1 MFEKRLLNRTGFTSF
16 SNLFERR
23 KDFILA
29 SFFSALMLLC
39 IAPLQPAEDLNLV
52 GFEISETSGRD
63 SAYEGDWAAY
73 RQMPFPEHNSYN
85 CNPTFALDKQ
95 TDSLAIFDC
104 SGKINI
110 YHNSDW
116 NVLIDTIESNINS
129 DTRFEFS
136 SNGEYFVTMSG
147 TQFQI
152 HQTSDWERVYS
163 GDVTPDDGSI
173 VSIYDITWSGDG
185 QRVVFSTGNNGGK
198 MYEGP
203 DWSEVT
209 GTSSNGYFVAHH
221 PSEDILW
228 YVSTDGSGNE
238 YEYENIPFVGYQWVL
253 KRSFTF
259 SGYAGPL
266 TSSPDGTIILMNSDY
281 EISAYSSSDFSQLF
295 SPSNDEAH
303 ATFSSNGD
311 YVLSYGDGN
320 YNMYSTDSWQKTT
333 TVVGPSD
340 GCYYDGAYNLAF
352 TSDDSEILVASE
364 QCYETILT
372 GWLPDEDSDGVVDEQ
387 DLCPTTP
394 EEEESDVK
402 GCAPSQKDT
411 DFDGVN
417 DRDDVCPRTAISD
430 SANDVGCSE
439 SQLLDTDGDGV
450 SDSDDLCPNTPAT
463 EFSNI
468 YGCSS
473 SQRDVDGDGQVDSLD
488 NCPLYDVEA
497 CPNVLSWV
505 ISTEPVVGTETLRIP
520 QWSPKGDLV
529 SAYDTDSDNIFIL
542 GETLLFI
549 KEISLQNESQQI
561 TSSSWDHEGE
571 WILIFWE
578 SSNWRDSKC
587 GYYIWNVESES
598 LSQSYEI
605 GDDCA
610 YISSTAISPDGTQLA
625 ISYFSYE
632 SYSGKMKMFEIPG
645 HLLKFE
651 DEDHHARR
659 LIFSHDGTTLIGS
672 TTTSSEVFLW
682 DVYDGYLLQSRS
694 IGSFDSMILS
704 PDGDFIFTWNDE
716 TIKVYS
722 MKTLELKSTTSVEEK
737 TNDAYISIS
746 LSFSRSSELLYVSL
760 TERPS
765 GSCWKCNYNSSIQT
779 YQVLMGQNL
788 EFITST
794 DLLVN
799 STYASLSATAPDE
812 KSILVSMNR
821 YGTIQQISGLYL
833 WMSDSDGDN
842 ITDASDLCQNTNLN
856 DSSDETGCS
865 WGQKDDDGDD
875 VFNKEDL
882 CSDTRYGKVIDEYGC
897 SDQQVDQD
905 LDGICDDDAQSDG
918 PSNCVGTDTCPD
930 TLPGM
935 VADNIGCSWEQQD
948 DDFDSIQNSIDIC
961 PGTALGEVSN
971 AVGCGE
977 KQWDSDGDLLNDFW
991 DLCPLTEMNSSI
1003 DDTGCSNLQVDT
1015 DSDSVC
1021 NPNALSP
1028 GPSNCT
1034 GADRCPQTNSNHTVD
1049 TDGCSWDQRDD
1060 DGDGIYNQ
1068 YDSCPDTLVLEVSPN
1083 GCSNWQRDTDNDG
1096 ISDAIDEC
1104 AKTPVE
1110 EFSNQVGCSE
1120 SQIQSYMKSEAG
1132 DEASATQ
1139 WAVIG
1144 SSLII
1149 VLLLSMFLLRRR
1161 KSFGSLTQ
1169 SKTESPQYSERGVM
1183 RDDGK
1188 EWIESPD
1195 KSGNWFYRDASNGQW
1210 SKKK

>member
-1 MFEKRLLNRTGFTSF
+1 MGGDDVDTQKSIRLPSKIL
-16 SNLFERR
+16 LRR

-29 SFFSALMLLC
+29 SFISALMLLC
-39 IAPLQPAEDLNLV
+39 IVPLQPAFNTEVSTFQINEV
-52 GFEISETSGRD
+52 SGRD
-63 SAYEGDWAAY
+63 TVYEGDWAAY
-73 RQMPFPEHNSYN
+73 RQMPFPNHNSYG

-95 TDSLAIFDC
+95 TDSLAISDC
-104 SGKINI
+104 SDKINI

-116 NVLIDTIESNINS
+116 NVLIDTIESNNINS

-152 HQTSDWERVYS
+152 YQTSDWEWVYS
-163 GDVTPDDGSI
+163 GDVTPDDGSF

-185 QRVVFSTGNNGGK
+185 QRVVISTGNNGGK

-209 GTSSNGYFVAHH
+209 GTNSNGYFVAHH

-228 YVSTDGSGNE
+228 YVSTDGSGSE

-259 SGYAGPL
+259 SNSIGPL
-266 TSSPDGTIILMNSDY
+266 TSSPDGTILLMATNYDG
-281 EISAYSSSDFSQLF
+281 ISAYSSSDFSQLF
-295 SPSNDEAH
+295 SSYNDEAP

-311 YVLSYGDGN
+311 YILSYGDGN
-320 YNMYSTDSWQKTT
+320 YNIHSTDSWQKTT
-333 TVVGPSD
+333 VVESSD
-340 GCYYDGAYNLAF
+340 GCWYDEAYNLAF
-352 TSDDSEILVASE
+352 TSNDSEILVASY
-364 QCYETILT
+364 QCSENILT

-417 DRDDVCPRTAISD
+417 DRDDVCPRTATSD

-439 SQLLDTDGDGV
+439 SQLLDTDGDGE

-488 NCPLYDVEA
+488 NCPLYDVET

-505 ISTEPVVGTETLRIP
+505 ISTEPVVGTETLIIP

-529 SAYDTDSDNIFIL
+529 SAYDIESENIFIL

-561 TSSSWDHEGE
+561 TSSSWDPEGE

-610 YISSTAISPDGTQLA
+610 YISSSAISPNGTQLA

-651 DEDHHARR
+651 DEDHHARK

-672 TTTSSEVFLW
+672 TSSEVFLW

-716 TIKVYS
+716 IIKVYS
-722 MKTLELKSTTSVEEK
+722 MKTLELKSTTSVEGK

-765 GSCWKCNYNSSIQT
+765 GSCWRCNYNSSIQT

-799 STYASLSATAPDE
+799 STYSSLSATAPDE

-821 YGTIQQISGLYL
+821 YGTVQQISGLYL
-833 WMSDSDGDN
+833 WMSDSDSDN
-842 ITDASDLCQNTNLN
+842 ISDLSDVCQHTEL
-856 DSSDETGCS
+856 DETPDETGCS
-865 WGQKDDDGDD
+865 WGQKDDDED
-875 VFNKEDL
+875 NILNNLDL
-882 CSDTRYGKVIDEYGC
+882 CIDTVNGKIVDELGC
-897 SDQQVDQD
+897 SESQVDED
-905 LDGICDDDAQSDG
+905 FDGICDKYAPSVG
-918 PSNCVGTDTCPD
+918 PSDCFGVDICPD
-930 TLPGM
+930 TLPGKNVNSM
-935 VADNIGCSWEQQD
+935 GCSWEQGD
-948 DDFDSIQNSIDIC
+948 DDFDSVPNGVDTC
-961 PGTALGEVSN
+961 PETVYGDNPNE
-971 AVGCGE
+971 VGCGD
-977 KQWDSDGDLLNDFW
+977 KQRDNDEDSLNDYW
-991 DLCPLTEMNSSI
+991 DLCPSTEINASVDAS
-1003 DDTGCSNLQVDT
+1003 GCSDFQVDT
-1015 DSDSVC
+1015 DSDTVC
-1021 NPNALSP
+1021 NMGSSSF

-1034 GADRCPQTNSNHTVD
+1034 GVDRCPNTKSNQSVD
-1049 TDGCSWDQRDD
+1049 INGCSWDQSDD
-1060 DGDGIYNQ
+1060 DGDGVLNLH
-1068 YDSCPDTLVLEVSPN
+1068 DSCPNTLNSDISPD
-1083 GCSNWQRDTDNDG
+1083 GCSSWQRDADNDG
-1096 ISDAIDEC
+1096 VTDALDQC
-1104 AKTPVE
+1104 AKTPPD
-1110 EFSNQVGCSE
+1110 EFSNQIGCSE
-1120 SQIQSYMKSEAG
+1120 SQETTNANAQGNDKFSTMQWILIGTAFMVVVALAG
-1132 DEASATQ
+1132 
-1139 WAVIG
+1139 
-1144 SSLII
+1144 
-1149 VLLLSMFLLRRR
+1149 VLLKREKPQKNITLS
-1161 KSFGSLTQ
+1161 
-1169 SKTESPQYSERGVM
+1169 ESIVPPYEVRGM
-1183 RDDGK
+1183 MKADGK
-1188 EWIESPD
+1188 EWIEYPNG
-1195 KSGNWFYRDASNGQW
+1195 SGKLFYRDPATGQW
-1210 SKKK
+1210 VNSE

>member
-1 MFEKRLLNRTGFTSF
+1 MYGEDVDTRKGISHPSKILLK
-16 SNLFERR
+16 R

-29 SFFSALMLLC
+29 SFISALMLLC
-39 IAPLQPAEDLNLV
+39 IMPLQPAFDTEVSTFQINEV
-52 GFEISETSGRD
+52 SGRD
-63 SAYEGDWAAY
+63 TVYEGQWAAY
-73 RQMPFPEHNSYN
+73 RKMPFPEHNSYN

-95 TDSLAIFDC
+95 TDFLAISDC

-116 NVLIDTIESNINS
+116 NVLIDTIESNIYS

-147 TQFQI
+147 TQFEI
-152 HQTSDWERVYS
+152 YQTSDWERVYS
-163 GDVTPDDGSI
+163 DDVTPDDGSI

-203 DWSEVT
+203 AWSEVT
-209 GTSSNGYFVAHH
+209 GTNSNGYFVAHH

-259 SGYAGPL
+259 SGYAGPV

-295 SPSNDEAH
+295 SPSNGEAH

-311 YVLSYGDGN
+311 YILSYGDGH
-320 YNMYSTDSWQKTT
+320 YNIYSTDSWEKTT
-333 TVVGPSD
+333 SFLGPSNE
-340 GCYYDGAYNLAF
+340 CYYDGAYELVF
-352 TSDDSEILVASE
+352 TFDDSEILVASE
-364 QCYETILT
+364 QCYESILT

-417 DRDDVCPRTAISD
+417 DKDDLCPRTATSD

-439 SQLLDTDGDGV
+439 PQLLDTDGDGV
-450 SDSDDLCPNTPAT
+450 SDSDDLCPNTPST
-463 EFSNI
+463 EFGNI
-468 YGCSS
+468 YGCSK

-542 GETLLFI
+542 GETLLFM

-561 TSSSWDHEGE
+561 SSSSWGPEGE

-578 SSNWRDSKC
+578 SSYWRDSKC
-587 GYYIWNVESES
+587 GYYIWDVESES

-610 YISSTAISPDGTQLA
+610 YLSSSAVSPDGTQLA

-645 HLLKFE
+645 HTLKFE
-651 DEDHHARR
+651 DEDHHARK

-672 TTTSSEVFLW
+672 TSSEVFLW
-682 DVYDGYLLQSRS
+682 DVYDGYLLQSRT

-760 TERPS
+760 TERSS
-765 GSCWKCNYNSSIQT
+765 GSCWNCNYNSSIQT

-788 EFITST
+788 EYITST

-799 STYASLSATAPDE
+799 STYSSLSATAPDE

-821 YGTIQQISGLYL
+821 YGTVQQVSGLYL
-833 WMSDSDGDN
+833 WLSDSDGDK
-842 ITDASDLCQNTNLN
+842 ISDLSDVCQHTEL
-856 DSSDETGCS
+856 DETSDETGCS
-865 WGQKDDDGDD
+865 WGQKDDDED
-875 VFNKEDL
+875 NILNNLDL
-882 CSDTRYGKVIDEYGC
+882 CMGTVNWKIVDELGC
-897 SDQQVDQD
+897 SDSQVDED
-905 LDGICDDDAQSDG
+905 LDGICDKDAPSIG
-918 PSNCVGTDTCPD
+918 PSDCFGVDICPD
-930 TLPGM
+930 TLPGENVNSM
-935 VADNIGCSWEQQD
+935 GCSWEQED
-948 DDFDSIQNSIDIC
+948 DDFDSVPNGVDIC
-961 PGTALGEVSN
+961 PETIYGDNPNE
-971 AVGCGE
+971 VGCGD
-977 KQWDSDGDLLNDFW
+977 KQRDSDEDSLNDYW
-991 DLCPLTEMNSSI
+991 DLCPSTEINASVDAS
-1003 DDTGCSNLQVDT
+1003 GCSNFQVDT
-1015 DSDSVC
+1015 DSDTVC
-1021 NPNALSP
+1021 NMGSSSF

-1034 GADRCPQTNSNHTVD
+1034 GVDRCPNTKSNQSVD
-1049 TDGCSWDQRDD
+1049 INGCSWDQSDD
-1060 DGDGIYNQ
+1060 DGDGVLNLH
-1068 YDSCPDTLVLEVSPN
+1068 DLCPNTLNSDISPD
-1083 GCSNWQRDTDNDG
+1083 GCSSWQRDADNDG
-1096 ISDAIDEC
+1096 VSDALDQC
-1104 AKTPVE
+1104 AKTPPD
-1110 EFSNQVGCSE
+1110 EFSNQIGCSQ
-1120 SQIQSYMKSEAG
+1120 SQETTTTNAQGNDKFLTIQWILIGTVFTIVVALAGVLFKREKPQKNITLPQSIVPPYEVRGMMK
-1132 DEASATQ
+1132 
-1139 WAVIG
+1139 
-1144 SSLII
+1144 
-1149 VLLLSMFLLRRR
+1149 
-1161 KSFGSLTQ
+1161 
-1169 SKTESPQYSERGVM
+1169 P
-1183 RDDGK
+1183 DGK
-1188 EWIESPD
+1188 EWIEYPNG
-1195 KSGNWFYRDASNGQW
+1195 SGKLFYRDPATGQW
-1210 SKKK
+1210 VNSE

>member
-1 MFEKRLLNRTGFTSF
+1 MIEKRLLNRTGFTSF

-39 IAPLQPAEDLNLV
+39 IAPLQPAENLNLV
-52 GFEISETSGRD
+52 EIEISETSGRD
-63 SAYEGDWAAY
+63 SVYEGDWAAY
-73 RQMPFPEHNSYN
+73 KQLPYN
-85 CNPTFALDKQ
+85 DGYC
-95 TDSLAIFDC
+95 DSEMAYDNKNDYLAMTYCPDYA
-104 SGKINI
+104 SLEVLI

-116 NVLIDTIESNINS
+116 NTLVSTIESDLEGFDFMKFSPNGGYLILI
-129 DTRFEFS
+129 RYQYFEV
-136 SNGEYFVTMSG
+136 Y
-147 TQFQI
+147 
-152 HQTSDWERVYS
+152 QTSDWQYVFS
-163 GDVTPDDGSI
+163 GDISSDDGNYYRA
-173 VSIYDITWSGDG
+173 YDITWSGDD
-185 QRVVFSTGNNGGK
+185 QRLVISTGSNGGK

-203 DWSEVT
+203 DWDEVD
-209 GTSSNGYFVAHH
+209 GTNSNGLFVAHH

-228 YVSTDGSGNE
+228 YLSYDGAGSE

-253 KRSFTF
+253 KQNFNVDSEL
-259 SGYAGPL
+259 AGRM
-266 TSSPDGTIILMNSDY
+266 TASPGGDFLLLYDMNY
-281 EISAYSSSDFSQLF
+281 VSAFSSSDYSQLF
-295 SPSNDEAH
+295 SRGGENPA
-303 ATFSSNGD
+303 FSS
-311 YVLSYGDGN
+311 DGN
-320 YNMYSTDSWQKTT
+320 HVIFTIDYYGGSGYKIYSTESWLMTSENDDS
-333 TVVGPSD
+333 TVFQS
-340 GCYYDGAYNLAF
+340 AF
-352 TSDDSEILVASE
+352 SSDDSEIITSGYAGAKGSV
-364 QCYETILT
+364 LT
-372 GWLPDEDSDGVVDEQ
+372 GWMPDYDSDGVVNQQ
-387 DLCPTTP
+387 DLCPETP
-394 EEEESDVK
+394 EEEESDLK

-417 DRDDVCPRTAISD
+417 DRDDVCPRTSTSD

-450 SDSDDLCPNTPAT
+450 SDSDDLCPNTPST
-463 EFSNI
+463 EFGNI
-468 YGCSS
+468 YGCSK

-505 ISTEPVVGTETLRIP
+505 ISTEPVVGTENLRRP

-542 GETLLFI
+542 GETLLFM

-561 TSSSWDHEGE
+561 ISSSWGPEGE
-571 WILIFWE
+571 WLLIFWE
-578 SSNWRDSKC
+578 SSSWRDSKC

-605 GDDCA
+605 GDDCD
-610 YISSTAISPDGTQLA
+610 YISGYAISPDGTQLA
-625 ISYFSYE
+625 ISYYSYE
-632 SYSGKMKMFEIPG
+632 SYSGKMKMFEITS

-651 DEDHHARR
+651 DEDHHARK

-672 TTTSSEVFLW
+672 TSSEVFLW

-722 MKTLELKSTTSVEEK
+722 LNTLELKSTTTVEGK
-737 TNDAYISIS
+737 TNDNYIYIS
-746 LSFSRSSELLYVSL
+746 LAFSRSSELLYVSF
-760 TERPS
+760 TERQPS
-765 GSCWKCNYNSSIQT
+765 GSCWYCNYNSSTQT

-794 DLLVN
+794 ELLVN
-799 STYASLSATAPDE
+799 STYAYPSATAPDE

-821 YGTIQQISGLYL
+821 YGGEIGSGLYL

-882 CSDTRYGKVIDEYGC
+882 CPDTRYGKAIDEYGC

-905 LDGICDDDAQSDG
+905 LDGICDDSAQSDG
-918 PSNCVGTDTCPD
+918 PSNCVGTDTCPN

-935 VADNIGCSWEQQD
+935 AADITGCSWEQQD

-961 PGTALGEVSN
+961 PETSPGEVAN
-971 AVGCGE
+971 LVGCGE
-977 KQWDSDGDLLNDFW
+977 QQRDSDEDNLNDFW
-991 DLCPLTEMNSSI
+991 DICPLTEVNSTI
-1003 DDTGCSNLQVDT
+1003 DDTGCSDLQVDT

-1021 NPNALSP
+1021 NPDALSS

-1034 GADRCPQTNSNHTVD
+1034 GVDRCPRTNSNHTID
-1049 TDGCSWDQRDD
+1049 EDGCSWDQRDD

-1104 AKTPVE
+1104 AKTPDD

-1120 SQIQSYMKSEAG
+1120 SQVQPNMKSEAV
-1132 DEASATQ
+1132 DESSATQ
-1139 WAVIG
+1139 WVVIG
-1144 SSLII
+1144 SI
-1149 VLLLSMFLLRRR
+1149 VLIVFLLSAFLLRRG
-1161 KSFGSLTQ
+1161 KSLATLNQPETGP
-1169 SKTESPQYSERGVM
+1169 PQYSERGAM
-1183 RDDGK
+1183 RADGK
-1188 EWIESPD
+1188 EWIESPAE
-1195 KSGNWFYRDASNGQW
+1195 SGNWFYRDAATGQW
-1210 SKKK
+1210 AKKE

>member
-1 MFEKRLLNRTGFTSF
+1 MGRDEIDAQKGISLPAKSLAG
-16 SNLFERR
+16 R

-29 SFFSALMLLC
+29 SFISALMLLC
-39 IAPLQPAEDLNLV
+39 IVPLQPAYNTEVSTFQINEV
-52 GFEISETSGRD
+52 SGRD
-63 SAYEGDWAAY
+63 SVYEGQWAAY
-73 RQMPFPEHNSYN
+73 RQMPFPEHNTYN

-95 TDSLAIFDC
+95 TDFLAISDC

-116 NVLIDTIESNINS
+116 NVLIDTIESEIYS

-152 HQTSDWERVYS
+152 YQTSDWEWVYS
-163 GDVTPDDGSI
+163 DDVTPDDGSL
-173 VSIYDITWSGDG
+173 VSIYDLTWSGDG

-295 SPSNDEAH
+295 SPSNGEAH

-311 YVLSYGDGN
+311 YILSYGDGN

-364 QCYETILT
+364 QCYEYILT

-417 DRDDVCPRTAISD
+417 DRDDVCPRTATSD

-561 TSSSWDHEGE
+561 TSSSWDPEGE

-605 GDDCA
+605 DDDCA
-610 YISSTAISPDGTQLA
+610 YISSSAISPDGTQLA

-645 HLLKFE
+645 HTLKFE
-651 DEDHHARR
+651 DEDHHALK

-672 TTTSSEVFLW
+672 TSSEVFLW

-737 TNDAYISIS
+737 TNNAYISIS

-799 STYASLSATAPDE
+799 STYASLSSTAPDE

-833 WMSDSDGDN
+833 WMSDSDGDK
-842 ITDASDLCQNTNLN
+842 ISDLSDVCQHTEL
-856 DSSDETGCS
+856 DETPDETGCS
-865 WGQKDDDGDD
+865 WGQKDDDKDNILNNLD
-875 VFNKEDL
+875 VCMGTMN
-882 CSDTRYGKVIDEYGC
+882 GKIVDELGC
-897 SDQQVDQD
+897 SDSQVDED
-905 LDGICDDDAQSDG
+905 LDGICDKNAPSVG
-918 PSNCVGTDTCPD
+918 PSDCFGVDICPD
-930 TLPGM
+930 TLPGKNVNSM
-935 VADNIGCSWEQQD
+935 GCSWEQED
-948 DDFDSIQNSIDIC
+948 DDFDSVPNGVDIC
-961 PGTALGEVSN
+961 PETVYGDNPNE
-971 AVGCGE
+971 VGCGD
-977 KQWDSDGDLLNDFW
+977 KQRDSDEDSLNDYW
-991 DLCPLTEMNSSI
+991 DLCASTEINASVDAS
-1003 DDTGCSNLQVDT
+1003 GCSDFQVDT
-1015 DSDSVC
+1015 DSDTVC
-1021 NPNALSP
+1021 NMGSSSF

-1034 GADRCPQTNSNHTVD
+1034 GIDRCPNTMSNKSVD
-1049 TDGCSWDQRDD
+1049 VNGCSWEQRDD
-1060 DGDGIYNQ
+1060 DGDGVLNLH
-1068 YDSCPDTLVLEVSPN
+1068 DSCPDTLKSDISPD
-1083 GCSNWQRDTDNDG
+1083 GCSSWQRDADNDG
-1096 ISDAIDEC
+1096 VADALDQC
-1104 AKTPVE
+1104 AKTPPD

-1120 SQIQSYMKSEAG
+1120 SQETTNTDAQGNDKLSTIQWIS
-1132 DEASATQ
+1132 
-1139 WAVIG
+1139 IG
-1144 SSLII
+1144 TAFMIVVALGG
-1149 VLLLSMFLLRRR
+1149 VLLKREKPEKNITLPESIVPPYEVRGMM
-1161 KSFGSLTQ
+1161 
-1169 SKTESPQYSERGVM
+1169 KT
-1183 RDDGK
+1183 DGK
-1188 EWIESPD
+1188 EWIEYPNG
-1195 KSGNWFYRDASNGQW
+1195 SGQLFYRDPATGQW
-1210 SKKK
+1210 VNSK